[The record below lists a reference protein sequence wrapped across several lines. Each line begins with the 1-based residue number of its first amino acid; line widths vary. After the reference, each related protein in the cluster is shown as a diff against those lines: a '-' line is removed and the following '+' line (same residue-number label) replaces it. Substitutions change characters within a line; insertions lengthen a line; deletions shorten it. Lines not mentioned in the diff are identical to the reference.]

1 MTLLTNPLSLKMAIL
16 LLSSG
21 FAFVMAL
28 VLIRSLRRSLDA
40 ETSLPQAAASAEMM
54 AAIHSHMKQRLSDM
68 APDAKQPNQTIGRFS
83 ADKSKAEAAS
93 SHS

>member
-16 LLSSG
+16 LLASG

-28 VLIRSLRRSLDA
+28 VLIRSLRRSLDEEA
-40 ETSLPQAAASAEMM
+40 SLPQAAVGAEMM
-54 AAIHSHMKQRLSDM
+54 AAIHSHMKQRLADM
-68 APDAKQPNQTIGRFS
+68 AHDAKQPDPAIGGFS
-83 ADKSKAEAAS
+83 ADKSKADAAS

>member
-28 VLIRSLRRSLDA
+28 VLIRSLRRSLDEEA
-40 ETSLPQAAASAEMM
+40 SLPQAAVGAEMM
-54 AAIHSHMKQRLSDM
+54 AAIHSHMKQRLADM
-68 APDAKQPNQTIGRFS
+68 APDAKQPDQTIGGFS
-83 ADKSKAEAAS
+83 GDKRTSEAAG